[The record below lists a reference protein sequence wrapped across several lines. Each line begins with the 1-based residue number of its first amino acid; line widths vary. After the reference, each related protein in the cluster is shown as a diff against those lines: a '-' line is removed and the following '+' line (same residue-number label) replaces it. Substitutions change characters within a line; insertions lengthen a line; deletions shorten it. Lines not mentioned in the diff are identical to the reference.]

1 MATLIFIITILI
13 TSFVGFYQP
22 GFIEKYYFSPYRIR
36 HYAEHYRFLSHAFVH
51 AGFLHLG
58 FNLLAMYSFG
68 TVLEE
73 FYFPQLYGEKWGRVM
88 FILLFTGGIYAS
100 CLWEYIMY
108 KNKPDYASLG
118 VSGSVSAIVF
128 SYIIISP
135 LSEIGFF
142 FIPMRAWVAGMILL
156 VLSYI
161 LLRKKRKGTHHDP
174 ISHESHYSGAIFGIL
189 FMILTKFSVVKEF
202 FYIILDSF

>member
-1 MATLIFIITILI
+1 
-13 TSFVGFYQP
+13 
-22 GFIEKYYFSPYRIR
+22 
-36 HYAEHYRFLSHAFVH
+36 
-51 AGFLHLG
+51 
-58 FNLLAMYSFG
+58 
-68 TVLEE
+68 
-73 FYFPQLYGEKWGRVM
+73 
-88 FILLFTGGIYAS
+88 
-100 CLWEYIMY
+100 MY